1 MDTARVSSKGQVT
14 IPMRVRRAV
23 GIDEGDV
30 LVFTVGAQGKVTLE
44 RLNSDEE
51 LDALSATFGEW
62 GSAEDDEAYRDL

>member
-1 MDTARVSSKGQVT
+1 
-14 IPMRVRRAV
+14 MRVRRAV